1 VKSPIQKNEKTWI
14 IPFTFLGMSL
24 FLIVLSHLSALN
36 FLRSGISFV
45 VEPISY
51 ASSEA
56 GNSVKSYFSTFSK
69 FSEFNVDYNLMK
81 EEILRLEIENSDY
94 SRLLE
99 ENEALK
105 TQIDLG
111 NLDNEYLMTK
121 IVSGGDTDSLKI
133 NMGSE
138 DDVEIGDVVSVG
150 NMFVGIVESVDLKGS
165 YVRLPSNTSSNLKV
179 IILDQKSEDLKDAKV
194 LSKAVVS
201 GTAEGIKV
209 ENILMN
215 ADIENGDIVVI
226 NDERVGEYLIL
237 GYLVNLSDNPATTSR
252 YGYVSTLVDYD
263 DLMTVFVKLN

>member
-1 VKSPIQKNEKTWI
+1 
-14 IPFTFLGMSL
+14 
-24 FLIVLSHLSALN
+24 
-36 FLRSGISFV
+36 
-45 VEPISY
+45 
-51 ASSEA
+51 
-56 GNSVKSYFSTFSK
+56 
-69 FSEFNVDYNLMK
+69 
-81 EEILRLEIENSDY
+81 
-94 SRLLE
+94 
-99 ENEALK
+99 
-105 TQIDLG
+105 
-111 NLDNEYLMTK
+111 
-121 IVSGGDTDSLKI
+121 
-133 NMGSE
+133 
-138 DDVEIGDVVSVG
+138 
-150 NMFVGIVESVDLKGS
+150 
-165 YVRLPSNTSSNLKV
+165 LKV